1 MLYHMDS
8 STRRE
13 FLIGSGGAVTTAIFG
28 DRATATDPVEVEA
41 VYVWGQSNTLIHEP
55 NTTIDTVSKVGISK
69 IYLAWG
75 PLKSANGAQIGTFI
89 QRCHEAGVD
98 VYALVGT
105 TGWAAHRNA
114 STELGRI
121 AAHNSNNIPFD
132 GIQLDI
138 EPGRDVS
145 SSYDSWLSDLYV
157 DLLNSLNELRLPDVE
172 VAIAPWWFNHADQAA
187 KQVRDHENVESI
199 IVMSYSDEYTSKS
212 GTSIKQKL
220 SKSLEECNKP
230 YYAALEF
237 QNPDDVENLSED
249 VTLYGQRDTA
259 ADIVEN
265 LVQHPPENGTGEY
278 QGVAFHFYPYLD
290 TLY

>member
-1 MLYHMDS
+1 MDLF
-8 STRRE
+8 TRRE
-13 FLIGSGGAVTTAIFG
+13 FLLGSGGAVTTAMFG
-28 DRATATDPVEVEA
+28 DRATETDPIEVEA
-41 VYVWGQSNTLIHEP
+41 VYVWGQSNTLIHES
-55 NTTIDTVSKVGISK
+55 NATIDTISRVGISK

-75 PLKSANGAQIGTFI
+75 PLKSAEGAQIETFI
-89 QRCHEAGVD
+89 HRCHEAGID

-105 TGWAAHRNA
+105 TGWEAHRNA
-114 STELGRI
+114 STELKRI
-121 AAHNSNNIPFD
+121 ATHNSNNVSFD

-157 DLLNSLNELRLPDVE
+157 DLLDSLDELRLPDVE

-199 IVMSYSDEYTSKS
+199 VVMSYSDEYTSSS
-212 GTSIKQKL
+212 GTSVKQKL
-220 SKSLEECNKP
+220 NKSLEQCDKP
-230 YYAALEF
+230 YHAALEF
-237 QNPDDVENLSED
+237 QNPDTVENLSED
-249 VTLYGQRDTA
+249 VTLHGQRDTA

-278 QGVAFHFYPYLD
+278 RGVAFHYYPHLD
-290 TLY
+290 ILY